1 MSVHWCIGWRRDA
14 SMIVRVLK
22 FRFQPIN
29 SIPLPRRRMREW
41 GGRKRYIR
49 RKYIRSGASR
59 TRVAR
64 RKACLWIYSLSAK
77 TDNAPRGRLAPGQ
90 PLIAPSL
97 VRLCGAAAN
106 LARPSRRRVYAYT
119 DLRIDFTYSSF
130 WPRFYHLPSAAELH
144 LVFAV
149 RGDLY
154 VWTTRVGWEKEK
166 EALQRERESNV
177 LNEIPRESSFSELV

>member
-97 VRLCGAAAN
+97 ARLCGAAAN
-106 LARPSRRRVYAYT
+106 LARPSRRRVRLYGFANRLYVLVVLT
-119 DLRIDFTYSSF
+119 PI
-130 WPRFYHLPSAAELH
+130 LPPS
-144 LVFAV
+144 V
-149 RGDLY
+149 RGG
-154 VWTTRVGWEKEK
+154 VTSCVRGTRWFVRVNNSRWVGKGK
-166 EALQRERESNV
+166 RSTAERKGK
-177 LNEIPRESSFSELV
+177 